1 MRRHLCSSPLL
12 SRRPARP
19 RSQPLRVSPVA
30 APSARAGA
38 PCVRS
43 VGSRRSFSIA
53 SFRCAMM
60 ASVLDKSAR
69 AFAATARTSAS
80 LASAAMRAARSA
92 RIIACAA
99 AMSEGS
105 NSEAC
110 VTRRWNHI
118 RQRPQAK
125 TVSRPMSDA
134 KSVVD
139 GANQFR
145 TEGNQ
150 VARPRSRSRRRQGS
164 ATKNDPVPIFS
175 RTGMPLARHARS
187 PSKDRLCV
195 RESRRD
201 DRSADHDGEPLG
213 PAATG
218 SRSLSSYP
226 CGPSPAELSPKVGE
240 GVNRGRRHIVGVFE
254 PPLLH
259 RRSDMPC
266 PTIPLSN

>member
-1 MRRHLCSSPLL
+1 
-12 SRRPARP
+12 
-19 RSQPLRVSPVA
+19 
-30 APSARAGA
+30 
-38 PCVRS
+38 
-43 VGSRRSFSIA
+43 
-53 SFRCAMM
+53 MM

-69 AFAATARTSAS
+69 AFAATTRASAS
-80 LASAAMRAARSA
+80 FASAAMRAARST

-105 NSEAC
+105 DSEAC

-134 KSVVD
+134 KSVVN
-139 GANQFR
+139 GANRFR
-145 TEGNQ
+145 TEGSQ
-150 VARPRSRSRRRQGS
+150 VARPRSRSRHRQGS
-164 ATKNDPVPIFS
+164 ATKNDPAPIFS

-195 RESRRD
+195 HESRRD

-226 CGPSPAELSPKVGE
+226 CGPSPATHATRNGNHRAPDRVSRTKRRACASTSLST
-240 GVNRGRRHIVGVFE
+240 RMRRL
-254 PPLLH
+254 PPC
-259 RRSDMPC
+259 SISM
-266 PTIPLSN
+266 IPLRPPRLCSPDGAGGEDDSCDGAANEGAISTGINFCSSADDREHSSLRYRNSWLA